1 MQEFNDQTA
10 PHQIPFEAY
19 GMEMRI
25 CTNSPELLA
34 RIEPMMPPFWRRRPR
49 ADSQHLLGLLEEDN
63 DLYSIYNNS
72 ICIHDSPGK
81 ELALLMMDAQI
92 QGYVAL
98 EAPDYIFIHAGVVA
112 DGDRAIVMPGMSFAG
127 KTTLVRAL
135 VDAGATYYSDEFAV
149 LDANGRVLPYPKPL
163 SIRNDPRPTI
173 DYPVEELGGVAGV
186 DPLPVKTVIVTRY
199 RPGAAWEPREVTG
212 GAAALLLLEHAVP
225 AQTRPEQTLRHIKQV
240 IARAT
245 VLEGERGDADELAQ
259 VLLET
264 LRAAA

>member
-1 MQEFNDQTA
+1 
-10 PHQIPFEAY
+10 
-19 GMEMRI
+19 
-25 CTNSPELLA
+25 
-34 RIEPMMPPFWRRRPR
+34 
-49 ADSQHLLGLLEEDN
+49 
-63 DLYSIYNNS
+63 
-72 ICIHDSPGK
+72 
-81 ELALLMMDAQI
+81 MMDAQI

>member
-10 PHQIPFEAY
+10 PHQIPFETY

-49 ADSQHLLGLLEEDN
+49 SDSQHRLGLLEEDN
-63 DLYSIYNNS
+63 DVYSIYNDS
-72 ICIHDSPGK
+72 ICIHDQPGK
-81 ELALLMMDAQI
+81 ELALMVMDAQI

-98 EAPDYIFIHAGVVA
+98 EAPDYIFLHAGVVA

-149 LDANGRVLPYPKPL
+149 LDANGYVLPYPKPL
-163 SIRNDPRPTI
+163 SIRNNPNPTI
-173 DYPVEELGGVAGV
+173 DYSVEELGGVAGV
-186 DPLPVKTVIVTRY
+186 DPLPVGTVIVTSY
-199 RPGAAWEPREVTG
+199 RPGADWQPRKVEG

-225 AQTRPEQTLRHIKQV
+225 AQTRPEQTLQYIKQTV
-240 IARAT
+240 TRAT
-245 VLEGERGDADELAQ
+245 VLQGDRGDADDLARA
-259 VLLET
+259 LLET
-264 LRAAA
+264 LRTAA